1 MTVRVIAGLCAGML
15 LVPAVPAAA
24 AELEIVNA
32 SGTAILHLQVA
43 PVGTGKGKW
52 GPDRLADQGGPLAPG
67 ARHVVRD
74 LRPGAYDLR
83 LSDAEDRDCEIYR
96 RPIDGTTRLELT
108 DAMLEDCSQESH

>member
-1 MTVRVIAGLCAGML
+1 MTVRVIAGLCAGLL
-15 LVPAVPAAA
+15 LVLAVPAPA
-24 AELEIVNA
+24 AELEIFNA

-52 GPDRLADQGGPLAPG
+52 GPDRLADQGSPIAPG
-67 ARHVVRD
+67 SSHVVRD

-96 RPIDGTTRLELT
+96 RPINGTTRLELT
-108 DAMLEDCSQESH
+108 DAMLADCSQESH